1 MSKPCLVLCLVLQKI
16 CLVILNNSLPPS
28 LFSECGDNTYGW
40 RCQQTCGN
48 CSNGEPCHHVNGTC
62 PFGCDAGVYGKKCDI
77 GSTISLSNVTF
88 ETTVVS
94 FSITVKYFFDSLY
107 WTWKKTT
114 SSSLSTSNWHKK
126 MKLE

>member
-94 FSITVKYFFDSLY
+94 FLITVKSLLNIFLIHY
-107 WTWKKTT
+107 IGLPVHFPQAIDIRK
-114 SSSLSTSNWHKK
+114 
-126 MKLE
+126 